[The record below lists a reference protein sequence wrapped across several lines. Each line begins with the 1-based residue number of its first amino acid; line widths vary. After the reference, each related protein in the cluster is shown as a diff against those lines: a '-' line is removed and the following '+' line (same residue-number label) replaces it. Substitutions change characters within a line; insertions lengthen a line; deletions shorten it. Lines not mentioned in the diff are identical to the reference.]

1 MTVKELI
8 NKLLDAPMDAE
19 ALISVNSNT
28 DTGIFCVAVDLKPHL
43 RKGAY
48 VAIVTNGEFA
58 EIAEE
63 SP

>member
-19 ALISVNSNT
+19 ALISVSSDL
-28 DTGIFCVAVDLKPHL
+28 DTSIFAVKVTQNQYA
-43 RKGAY
+43 RGGAY
-48 VAIVTNGEFA
+48 VDIMTEGDYVEA
-58 EIAEE
+58 AEE